1 VTTSLL
7 DRIKADRLAAA
18 KARDAR
24 RRDLLGTLLAAA
36 AKDAKVPDDAQVART
51 ARAFLKALDET
62 AGLVEARGGDA
73 SAQRAE
79 RAILEAY
86 LPKGLSDEELRA
98 AVAEAVAALPEAER
112 GPKATGRVM
121 AALKARHGEALDA
134 RAAGA
139 AVRAA
144 LGG

>member
-1 VTTSLL
+1 MNTPLL
-7 DRIKADRLAAA
+7 DRIRADRLAVV
-18 KARDAR
+18 KARDER

-36 AKDAKVPDDAQVART
+36 AKDTKIPDDAQVART
-51 ARAFLKALDET
+51 ARAFIKSLDET
-62 AGLVEARGGDA
+62 AALVEARGGDA
-73 SAQRAE
+73 AAQRAE

-86 LPKGLSDEELRA
+86 LPGGLSDEELRA

-112 GPKATGRVM
+112 GPKAVGWVM

-134 RAAGA
+134 RAASA
-139 AVRAA
+139 AVRVA